1 MKSDISIPEAETLRR
16 IAAALATSLS
26 RSARFEGRIDVG
38 MSAGLFFRGFPW
50 TGEIACE
57 TALPDFAASTAGQY
71 FLAFNWE
78 GKPVVQ
84 ASAAHAA
91 APPPAAPLP
100 PPPALDSLFDA
111 IFDEKGA
118 F

>member
-84 ASAAHAA
+84 VSAPRAA
-91 APPPAAPLP
+91 AAPLP